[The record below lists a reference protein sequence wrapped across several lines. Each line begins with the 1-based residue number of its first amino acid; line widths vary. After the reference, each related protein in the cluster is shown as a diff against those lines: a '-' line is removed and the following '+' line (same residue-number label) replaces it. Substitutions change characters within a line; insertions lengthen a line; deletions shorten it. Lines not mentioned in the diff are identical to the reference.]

1 MYKFKCLFTFLV
13 AASLAGAP
21 AVVGAAELKIG
32 LVVTQNLLAGSEAG
46 QKAFEKL
53 QAEKEKAQESLDKRA
68 SELKELEADLQKRA
82 MLLSDE
88 EKKKAAEDFD
98 KRTREAGR
106 LKEDLERGLK
116 RTENE
121 QMAEVNRFLSK
132 VIVEFGEENGYD
144 LVLDAQAAVFFSE
157 KVDITKQ
164 IVDRANA
171 EWKKK

>member
-1 MYKFKCLFTFLV
+1 MQKLKYFFIFLV
-13 AASLAGAP
+13 VAVLSAGPGTA
-21 AVVGAAELKIG
+21 AAEMKIG

-53 QAEKEKAQESLDKRA
+53 QGEKEKAQESLDKRA
-68 SELKELEADLQKRA
+68 NELKEMEADLQKRA
-82 MLLSDE
+82 MVLSND

-98 KRTREAGR
+98 KRTREAAR

-144 LVLDAQAAVFFSE
+144 LVLDAQAAVFFSDA
-157 KVDITKQ
+157 VDITKQ

-171 EWKKK
+171 EWKKR